1 MALTKSNAAQPS
13 VALYA
18 RISAADK
25 RPDATYDTDG
35 IRRQLEDCR
44 RYCTQHGW
52 ERITVYDE
60 NNRSASSYARKR
72 RTVFD
77 RMLANVAA
85 GNHDVIVVAE
95 LSRYTREPRIV
106 EDLIDAAGAIELVSV
121 MGGGNY
127 DLTTGQGK
135 MRIRNEA
142 LFAASYSD
150 FISDKVRRKKEQLV
164 ADGESSGGSRAFG
177 YLGPD
182 MRTGRKA
189 GMKLETKEANAI
201 RKAVED
207 VLAGATL
214 SSVARRWNEQ
224 GFRTPRRGSLW
235 GVPSVRFVLT
245 NPRNAGITA
254 TRIGRDGNRIRYE
267 KIAKAKWPAIITEQ
281 QLDRITRLLNDP
293 NRRRKNPPRR
303 SLLTGLIRCECG
315 ALMASHGA
323 GYLRCHKQP
332 ETAACGQN
340 GIPVE
345 PLAEL
350 ITAAVLYRLDTRKF
364 WKAIDA
370 AARRE
375 RKQIGES
382 PADVE
387 AEITELDEQVGA
399 GVFTIKSAAT
409 IRKGLNERLERARAA
424 AGVDVDPAVEQFR
437 DADIGA
443 AWKRLD
449 EDRRRGVLKALI
461 ESITVTRR
469 RDDDKHRRGLWD
481 PDRLDVHWRV

>member
-1 MALTKSNAAQPS
+1 MALTKSSAVQPS

-25 RPDATYDTDG
+25 RPDGTYDTDG
-35 IRRQLEDCR
+35 IRVQLEDCR
-44 RYCTQHGW
+44 RYCDQHGW
-52 ERITVYDE
+52 HNITVYDE

-72 RTVFD
+72 RIVFD
-77 RMLANVAA
+77 QMLENV
-85 GNHDVIVVAE
+85 GSGHHDVIVVAE

-106 EDLIDAAGAIELVSV
+106 EDLIDAAGAVELVSV

-150 FISDKVRRKKEQLV
+150 FISDKVKRKKEQLV

-182 MRTGRKA
+182 TRAGRKA

-201 RKAVED
+201 RGAVED

-235 GVPSVRFVLT
+235 GVASVRFVLT
-245 NPRNAGITA
+245 NPRNAGVAA
-254 TRIGRDGNRIRYE
+254 TRIGRDGNRTRYE

-281 QLDRITRLLNDP
+281 QSDRITRLLNDP

-303 SLLTGLIRCECG
+303 SLLTGLVRCECG
-315 ALMASHGA
+315 AGMVSHGG
-323 GYLRCHKQP
+323 GYLRCKPQP
-332 ETAACGQN
+332 ETSACGQN

-350 ITAAVLYRLDTRKF
+350 IGEAVLYRLDTKRF
-364 WKAIDA
+364 WKALDQA
-370 AARRE
+370 TRKAK
-375 RKQIGES
+375 KQIGES
-382 PADVE
+382 PADVD
-387 AEITELDEQVGA
+387 AEIAELDDQVAA

-409 IRKGLNERLERARAA
+409 IRSGLNARLDRARAA
-424 AGVDVDPAVEQFR
+424 AGVEVDPAVDQFR
-437 DADIGA
+437 DVDIRA
-443 AWKRLD
+443 AWKKLD

-481 PDRLDVHWRV
+481 RARVDVVWKI